1 MLKNLGLPQC
11 LKAKSRV
18 EVSISSGVGAW
29 LRREGSE
36 AVMITDT
43 EVPQGRSKVE
53 ESEEKNES
61 SACGQVAI
69 AHVSVNCSL
78 SP

>member
-1 MLKNLGLPQC
+1 
-11 LKAKSRV
+11 
-18 EVSISSGVGAW
+18 
-29 LRREGSE
+29 
-36 AVMITDT
+36 MITDT